1 MELLD
6 QAVLQVQA
14 LSQLRIRRI
23 IEYLQQTELLQIQ
36 QLLKKT

>member
-1 MELLD
+1 MERLD
-6 QAVLQVQA
+6 QAVLQVQV
-14 LSQLRIRRI
+14 LSQLLTLPI